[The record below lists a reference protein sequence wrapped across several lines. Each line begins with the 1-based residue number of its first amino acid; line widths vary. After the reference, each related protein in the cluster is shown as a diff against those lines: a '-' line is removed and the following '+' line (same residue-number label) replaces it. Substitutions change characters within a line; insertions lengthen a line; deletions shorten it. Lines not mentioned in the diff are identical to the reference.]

1 MVNAALFSSNT
12 DEWATP
18 QDVYDSLDAEFGFN
32 LDVCATDDNHKVDRY
47 FTQAE
52 NGLAQSWG
60 GVESFVILH
69 TVILAS
75 GLKRHITRA
84 LSLIL

>member
-1 MVNAALFSSNT
+1 MDNAALFSSNT

-18 QDVYDSLDAEFGFN
+18 QDVYDSLNAEFGFN

-60 GVESFVILH
+60 GIESFAILH
-69 TVILAS
+69 IVILAS
-75 GLKRHITRA
+75 GLKRLITRA
-84 LSLIL
+84 LNLTI

>member
-18 QDVYDSLDAEFGFN
+18 QNIFDSLNAEFDFN
-32 LDVCATDDNHKVDRY
+32 LDVCATANNHKCERY
-47 FTQAE
+47 YTQE
-52 NGLAQSWG
+52 QDGLKQAWG
-60 GVESFVILH
+60 GIECIVTRRIVIL
-69 TVILAS
+69 LA
-75 GLKRHITRA
+75 GLKRLTTRA